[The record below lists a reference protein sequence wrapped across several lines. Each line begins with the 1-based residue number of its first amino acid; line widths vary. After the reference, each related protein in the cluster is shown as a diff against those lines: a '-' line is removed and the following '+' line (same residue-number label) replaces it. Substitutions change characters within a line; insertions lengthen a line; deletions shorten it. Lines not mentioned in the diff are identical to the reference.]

1 MREVTVLN
9 GQTIFDIAIQSC
21 GNVESAYDIA
31 LLNDIDVFSYPQPG
45 TTLNVPDVVNKQ
57 VIKMF
62 EQDKPTS
69 KVVQDAPTQIT
80 KTDISYSDLLFLRNN
95 GILQAGHFYCI
106 TDYVAT
112 TVQRK
117 TRASKHRFNVIV
129 QAVTNYELSETAK
142 VCAIDGDDYFDK
154 NKLNAW
160 EIKYCLD
167 NDTSRF
173 AWADAVN
180 GKGVIYHM
188 CDENGN
194 SAPYDFKN
202 ILFGDNYTFEL
213 SGEDFSLNGTYCRN
227 NVIRPYV
234 VNGVQ
239 MLNGNLCNNL
249 YEGECS
255 GNFFDYNCHDNYLV
269 DNCFNNSFGEGCYG
283 NTLYYNCYNNV
294 FGISC
299 NNNIL
304 EDSCANNVFMSGCGN
319 NTFGILCSDN
329 YLSQSCRGNE
339 FKRGSSRNYLE
350 PYCRYNT
357 LGNGSSNNRFSSRC
371 ENNTLGDNAIG
382 NTFGAGCQNN
392 TLGKYCQYNSYGNY
406 CMNISFRGRPDLTT
420 SVVEYVQNCHV
431 SDGCSYLVI
440 HTRPRSTAI
449 LKNVMVKGGVSG
461 TSSEY
466 QCITVLEYNA
476 EYEIMVA
483 RNTSGEIITYCEADL
498 VQ

>member
-9 GQTIFDIAIQSC
+9 GQTVFDIAIQSC
-21 GNVESAYDIA
+21 GDVSMAYDIA
-31 LLNDIDVFSYPQPG
+31 LLNGIDVFSYPQPG
-45 TTLNVPDVVNKQ
+45 TTLKVPDVVNKQ

-112 TVQRK
+112 TVQRN

-129 QAVTNYELSETAK
+129 QAVTNYELSEVAK
-142 VCAIDGDDYFDK
+142 VCAIDGDDYFAK

-167 NDTSRF
+167 NDTGRF

-269 DNCFNNSFGEGCYG
+269 DNCFNNSFGQQCSG
-283 NTLYYNCYNNV
+283 NMLYYGCYNNV
-294 FGISC
+294 FGVDC
-299 NNNIL
+299 R
-304 EDSCANNVFMSGCGN
+304 N
-319 NTFGILCSDN
+319 NTLDESCSNNYLMSNCWNNEFGILCHDN
-329 YLSQSCRGNE
+329 FFSQGCSNNVLKSR
-339 FKRGSSRNYLE
+339 SMRNYLD
-350 PYCRYNT
+350 PYCRYT
-357 LGNGSSNNRFSSRC
+357 QIGVSGSNNRFGARC
-371 ENNTLGDNAIG
+371 NNNTLGDESIG
-382 NTFGAGCQNN
+382 NTFGPGCQNN
-392 TLGKYCQYNSYGNY
+392 ILGKYCQENSYGSY
-406 CMNISFRGRPDLTT
+406 CMNISFRSQPNINAT
-420 SVVEYVQNCHV
+420 VVDYVQNCHV

-440 HTRPRSTAI
+440 YTRPRSTAI
-449 LKNVMVKGGVSG
+449 LKNVMVKGGVYG

-498 VQ
+498 AQ